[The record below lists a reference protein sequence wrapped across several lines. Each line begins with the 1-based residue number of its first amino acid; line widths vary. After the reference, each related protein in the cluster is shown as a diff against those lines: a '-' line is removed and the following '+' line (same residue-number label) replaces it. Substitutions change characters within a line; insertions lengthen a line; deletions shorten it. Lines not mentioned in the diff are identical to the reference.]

1 MGENMCGKNQKTR
14 WSIKDI
20 LKPQM
25 KRLKNQ
31 NEKFKTH
38 KWRYWKTQINKLK
51 THKWRKRKS
60 TNEEIEKNT
69 NEEIGKPQVKK
80 L

>member
-25 KRLKNQ
+25 KKLK
-31 NEKFKTH
+31 KHT
-38 KWRYWKTQINKLK
+38 WIYGKTQMKKLK
-51 THKWRKRKS
+51 TTNEDIENYKWR
-60 TNEEIEKNT
+60 N
-69 NEEIGKPQVKK
+69 
-80 L
+80 